1 MPPDGRFGRL
11 SGQPAPSLRGSF
23 LYSAFPDKNSS
34 FDFIESKIFPRL
46 QAGSPVDIHCGN
58 MTRSQFVSRDGKDSC
73 PCPHIQNGFSPP
85 KIFLKRKEAPFRC
98 AVSAGAECSL
108 DIEKNPFSVFMGIR
122 DGLSL
127 SGDQDCFADDSRFPE
142 PETALLP
149 LVLDERLDTFMGK
162 FNRRHKKRTISRMIH
177 EDGGCWF
184 PFFSFPQEPVSDGTC
199 S

>member
-1 MPPDGRFGRL
+1 
-11 SGQPAPSLRGSF
+11 
-23 LYSAFPDKNSS
+23 
-34 FDFIESKIFPRL
+34 
-46 QAGSPVDIHCGN
+46 

-98 AVSAGAECSL
+98 AVSTGAECSL

-122 DGLSL
+122 NGLSF

-162 FNRRHKKRTISRMIH
+162 FNRRHKKRTISRMIQ

-184 PFFSFPQEPVSDGTC
+184 PFFLFPREPVREGTC
-199 S
+199 SCSFATNHKHWENILSISSWKILPGERGQMGRGGVTGPTAEAIAAKGGS